1 MMVVGSKTG
10 SLVQNVPLSPYGIAI
25 VRSGST
31 YGTITLVGALAKCV
45 TAGAGT
51 NTIIIQADDN
61 VAFSSP
67 VTIFSLSLDATTLV
81 ATTTFV
87 NAWTATDIYLRAL
100 PSTVTSA
107 TAPQDTVVQLDFTRA
122 VR

>member
-1 MMVVGSKTG
+1 MVIGSKTG
-10 SLVQNVPLSPYGIAI
+10 SLVLNVPLSPYGIAI
-25 VRSGST
+25 ARAGST
-31 YGTITLVGALAKCV
+31 YGTIALVGALAKCL

-51 NTIIIQADDN
+51 NTIQVQADDN

-67 VTIFSLSLDATTLV
+67 VIIFSLSLDAVTLV

-100 PSTVTSA
+100 PSAVNA
-107 TAPQDTVVQLDFTRA
+107 TAPQDTLVELDFTRA